1 MPETINTVQFIVR
14 MVTSNAIISYLNKER
29 TAKDTV
35 VRIKLATKSHRMA
48 RSSIPPAETVAE
60 LISDVTLPVN
70 KIDVIKEKLLEHEY
84 VKKVEIQRNNR
95 EIELTLT
102 RTIE

>member
-1 MPETINTVQFIVR
+1 MVEFIGHKENDK
-14 MVTSNAIISYLNKER
+14 SAI
-29 TAKDTV
+29 
-35 VRIKLATKSHRMA
+35 
-48 RSSIPPAETVAE
+48 
-60 LISDVTLPVN
+60 LISDVTLPQD

-102 RTIE
+102 RTIEECPDCPRILKEHYNSVVNGIK